1 MTKRRDILRKVLVIC
16 LLALPAVTMIAQDFY
31 DEFRAKSIDVD
42 GMKIGQVLD
51 YSQFVAKFGLPDKYE
66 KQSSNGG
73 DYEVTETYKKG
84 KCYFEFCNGGYFC
97 GFTLSDNSFSALTFL
112 IKGGIK
118 VGDKLSKSDDFTY
131 GKPIV
136 AEWLKPFSYYI
147 PYVLFPEQDGKVF
160 LFVRK
165 GIIEK
170 ISYSDPT

>member
-1 MTKRRDILRKVLVIC
+1 MRSRVPMAVITK
-16 LLALPAVTMIAQDFY
+16 LLKLT
-31 DEFRAKSIDVD
+31 
-42 GMKIGQVLD
+42 
-51 YSQFVAKFGLPDKYE
+51 
-66 KQSSNGG
+66 
-73 DYEVTETYKKG
+73 KKG

-118 VGDKLSKSDDFTY
+118 VGDKLSKLDDFTY

>member
-1 MTKRRDILRKVLVIC
+1 MFEKIVTIC
-16 LLALPAVTMIAQDFY
+16 LTVFLSVTANAQDFY

-118 VGDKLSKSDDFTY
+118 VGDKLSKLDDFTY

>member
-42 GMKIGQVLD
+42 GIKIGQVLD

-73 DYEVTETYKKG
+73 DYEVTETYIKG
-84 KCYFEFCNGGYFC
+84 KCFFEFCDGGYFC

-118 VGDKLSKSDDFTY
+118 VGDKLSKLDDFTY

-136 AEWLKPFSYYI
+136 AEWLKPFGYYI